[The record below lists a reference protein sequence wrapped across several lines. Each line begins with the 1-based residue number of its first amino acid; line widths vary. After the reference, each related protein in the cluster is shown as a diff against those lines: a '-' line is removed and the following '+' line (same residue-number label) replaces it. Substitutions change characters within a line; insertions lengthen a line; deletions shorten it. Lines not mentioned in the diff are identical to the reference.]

1 MGSDGAKTPPR
12 PIAGNLWSRLYKGS
26 GRSFAPNALSKCV
39 TFSTRVDARAE
50 LRAKSTGNATRTETT
65 KRCQAV
71 GESRM
76 PSKKAY
82 TARIVCPSVLM
93 TLILEIDGETAV
105 KI

>member
-1 MGSDGAKTPPR
+1 
-12 PIAGNLWSRLYKGS
+12 
-26 GRSFAPNALSKCV
+26 
-39 TFSTRVDARAE
+39 
-50 LRAKSTGNATRTETT
+50 
-65 KRCQAV
+65 
-71 GESRM
+71 M

>member
-1 MGSDGAKTPPR
+1 MGEIYWQRDSYG
-12 PIAGNLWSRLYKGS
+12 
-26 GRSFAPNALSKCV
+26 
-39 TFSTRVDARAE
+39 
-50 LRAKSTGNATRTETT
+50 
-65 KRCQAV
+65 QAV